1 MGKFWKVY
9 KQAACLFSTLELT
22 LKVDLFFRGDLDAI
36 KRITVEFCEDA
47 FNNGILYVEARFCP
61 HLMLSDKNPEVTAK
75 DVVET
80 VLVGFK
86 EGEAKFGLKVRIY
99 KNILH

>member
-1 MGKFWKVY
+1 
-9 KQAACLFSTLELT
+9 
-22 LKVDLFFRGDLDAI
+22 
-36 KRITVEFCEDA
+36 
-47 FNNGILYVEARFCP
+47 
-61 HLMLSDKNPEVTAK
+61 MLSDKNPEVKAK

-99 KNILH
+99 KNILYYLNLKLHCINFRIILIKTRLEQYSAALVVYPNSLKMFWIFAKSSETMEWLE